1 MTDADP
7 SRDSRAD
14 VLVALVLL
22 AVGVVFV
29 TLYPFGFVRTQ
40 EKFVEQ
46 LGHAVSD
53 PFDLLLPLHALPA
66 VLAVWLAR
74 AAMPKRKTVLVAV
87 GVAAFLLVLEGVQ
100 VAVRY
105 RHARLGDVLVQWLG
119 LGIGVWTYPIAARV
133 LGLLGGYARAIW
145 VLVLIGWMALSASV
159 VVRGQLGHNI
169 AGWDESFP
177 FMLGDEYQGQRP
189 WSGVIHRAGI
199 YAGATDRPEL
209 GEFAHSMVYDL
220 SKGPESI
227 GTIGFDLRTKN
238 IVYSEAGLDLD
249 AGTYAQGTRPASEIS
264 GAIQNA
270 GAATIELVCT
280 PAATE
285 QTGPARILT
294 LSKGLDVRNITAAQ
308 EGDAFVLRVRTP
320 RSGANGSTFPS
331 VWPGVFRAGE
341 RVSIVV
347 TTTGGRSRLWVNGE
361 DFGEREHISQLGDWL
376 KIRSAGKSWI
386 AGLVLFAPLG
396 LIAMRIGRSPMMQ
409 GVVGGIACGL
419 PAAAALGTAQWMG
432 LTLPIGAAALA
443 VVCLAVGMI
452 AGWAINRFT
461 SGGVH
466 RAESSRQ

>member
-1 MTDADP
+1 M
-7 SRDSRAD
+7 
-14 VLVALVLL
+14 
-22 AVGVVFV
+22 
-29 TLYPFGFVRTQ
+29 
-40 EKFVEQ
+40 
-46 LGHAVSD
+46 
-53 PFDLLLPLHALPA
+53 
-66 VLAVWLAR
+66 
-74 AAMPKRKTVLVAV
+74 
-87 GVAAFLLVLEGVQ
+87 
-100 VAVRY
+100 
-105 RHARLGDVLVQWLG
+105 
-119 LGIGVWTYPIAARV
+119 
-133 LGLLGGYARAIW
+133 LLGW
-145 VLVLIGWMALSASV
+145 MGWSGVV

-177 FMLGDEYQGQRP
+177 FMLGDEYKGERR

-238 IVYSEAGLDLD
+238 IVYSDAGLDLD

-270 GAATIELVCT
+270 GAATIEIVCT

-294 LSKGLDVRNITAAQ
+294 VSKGLDVRNITAAQ

-341 RVSIVV
+341 RVSIVA

-361 DFGEREHISQLGDWL
+361 DLGEREHISQLGDWL

-419 PAAAALGTAQWMG
+419 PVAAALGTAQWMG

-443 VVCLAVGMI
+443 VVCLAAGMI

>member
-87 GVAAFLLVLEGVQ
+87 GIAAFLLVLEGVQ

-133 LGLLGGYARAIW
+133 LGLLGGYARAVW

-189 WSGVIHRAGI
+189 WSG
-199 YAGATDRPEL
+199 
-209 GEFAHSMVYDL
+209 
-220 SKGPESI
+220 
-227 GTIGFDLRTKN
+227 
-238 IVYSEAGLDLD
+238 
-249 AGTYAQGTRPASEIS
+249 
-264 GAIQNA
+264 
-270 GAATIELVCT
+270 
-280 PAATE
+280 
-285 QTGPARILT
+285 
-294 LSKGLDVRNITAAQ
+294 
-308 EGDAFVLRVRTP
+308 
-320 RSGANGSTFPS
+320 
-331 VWPGVFRAGE
+331 
-341 RVSIVV
+341 
-347 TTTGGRSRLWVNGE
+347 
-361 DFGEREHISQLGDWL
+361 
-376 KIRSAGKSWI
+376 
-386 AGLVLFAPLG
+386 
-396 LIAMRIGRSPMMQ
+396 
-409 GVVGGIACGL
+409 
-419 PAAAALGTAQWMG
+419 
-432 LTLPIGAAALA
+432 
-443 VVCLAVGMI
+443 
-452 AGWAINRFT
+452 
-461 SGGVH
+461 
-466 RAESSRQ
+466 